1 MQTHTPFTTSDDRL
15 AVDSPQPKEL
25 LIIDGFNLLYRAY
38 YANRDLATPTG
49 QATGAV
55 HGFFRSLHMLEKNH
69 PHAQVAITWDRIP
82 DGTWAEIEGNI
93 RLEKIESGRPSP
105 APDQSRKSISP
116 MYKAHRTEMP
126 QELQSQ
132 LAYILMIADGYGLPM
147 FQGTAIYEAD
157 DLLGSLAH
165 QAQARGVPVTIGT
178 GDKDI
183 LAMVKDTQP
192 ACQVFSFNTNTYMR
206 EKDVLEKFGV
216 KPHEIPDFL
225 ALMGD
230 SVDGIE
236 GVKGCGP
243 KTAAKWIAQ
252 YQGVEGIVANA
263 HEIKG
268 VVGNHL
274 REAANRLGTN
284 KTLATLRTNIDAPLF
299 DQTRAKALNI
309 AMVVQLC
316 DHLALRQEKEHALK
330 LLQQQEQGNSY
341 EPS

>member
-1 MQTHTPFTTSDDRL
+1 MQTHTPFTTSHDRL

-38 YANRDLATPTG
+38 YANRELATPTG
-49 QATGAV
+49 QPTGAI

-69 PHAQVAITWDRIP
+69 PYAQVAITWDRIP
-82 DGTWAEIEGNI
+82 EGTWAEIEGHI
-93 RLEKIESGRPSP
+93 RLEKIESGKPTE

-157 DLLGSLAH
+157 DLLGSLAV
-165 QAQARGVPVTIGT
+165 QAQARGIPVTIGT

-183 LAMVKDTQP
+183 LAMVKDAQP
-192 ACQVFSFNTNTYMR
+192 SCQVFSFNTNTYMR
-206 EKDVLEKFGV
+206 EKDVVEKFGV
-216 KPHEIPDFL
+216 TPQKIPDFL

-230 SVDGIE
+230 TVDGID

-252 YQGVEGIVANA
+252 YHNVEGIVEHAQD
-263 HEIKG
+263 IKG

-274 REAANRLGTN
+274 REAAERLATN
-284 KTLATLRTNIDAPLF
+284 KTLATLRTNIDAPLVE
-299 DQTRAKALNI
+299 QTLPKPLNI

-316 DHLALRQEKEHALK
+316 EHLALRQEKEYALK
-330 LLQQQEQGNSY
+330 LQHHDQGNSY